1 MTNSLTS
8 NATSTASS
16 PEIVECVLVCVSEAI
31 GAEESDRKIS
41 RASPMQAALLVRTGA
56 VRVMLWM
63 AMRGEKSVS
72 TA

>member
-1 MTNSLTS
+1 MTNALTS
-8 NATSTASS
+8 NATSTVSS
-16 PEIVECVLVCVSEAI
+16 VLVSVLEAI
-31 GAEESDRKIS
+31 GAGESDRKIS
-41 RASPMQAALLVRTGA
+41 RESPRQAALLVRSGA